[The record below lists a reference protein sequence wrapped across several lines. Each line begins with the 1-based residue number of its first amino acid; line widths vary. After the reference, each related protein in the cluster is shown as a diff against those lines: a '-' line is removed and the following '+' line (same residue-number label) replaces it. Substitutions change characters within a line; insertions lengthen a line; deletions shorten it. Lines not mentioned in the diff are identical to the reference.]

1 VRLYTALSTELTA
14 EKALLSLTTKRIW
27 TGQWMNWM
35 AANSMEEGLNSSQK
49 VEVNQGQEVA
59 VKVAEEIVEEVEAP
73 VEAGAEAEAGKTGR
87 GAEVLEVVQEVEGI
101 DLVDRD
107 QTVRRADPGP
117 DPDPG
122 LDLKK

>member
-1 VRLYTALSTELTA
+1 
-14 EKALLSLTTKRIW
+14 
-27 TGQWMNWM
+27 MNWM

-73 VEAGAEAEAGKTGR
+73 VEAGAEAEAGKTGK
-87 GAEVLEVVQEVEGI
+87 GAEVLEVVQEV
-101 DLVDRD
+101 VDRD
-107 QTVRRADPGP
+107 QTVRKADPGP